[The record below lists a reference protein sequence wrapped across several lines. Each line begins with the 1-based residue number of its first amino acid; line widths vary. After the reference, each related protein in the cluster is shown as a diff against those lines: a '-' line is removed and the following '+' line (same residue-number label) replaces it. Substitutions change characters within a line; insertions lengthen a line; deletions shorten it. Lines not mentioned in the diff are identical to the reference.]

1 MDMIVKESVMKCNN
15 PKCGKETDR
24 KGVHICQKCGHVAN
38 LEVSKKKEKKEN
50 RRVDY
55 ASK

>member
-1 MDMIVKESVMKCNN
+1 MKCNN